1 MQLVNVRS
9 NKSVCK
15 KPKQRKAISMLQ
27 SLLYPK
33 SVAVVGA
40 SKTKGKVGHEILFNL
55 LNDGF
60 KGAIVPVNPGA
71 DEILG
76 LKCYPTLSAYPEN
89 VDLAII
95 VVPKAVVLDTVK
107 SALSAGAGAI
117 TVITAGFKEVD
128 LEGAEME
135 KELLRMCKE
144 RGVRLL
150 GPNCLGSINSHAD
163 LNASFAKHMPKKGGI
178 SVLSQSGALCTAILD
193 WAAARKLGMAK
204 IVSMGNKADLTEND
218 FISSFA
224 KDPDTKVIVGYL
236 ESIDD
241 GNAFMKVA
249 EEASMQKPIVIFK
262 SGVTSAGGKAAS
274 SHTGSLAGAD
284 IAYGAAFR
292 RSGVVRADTFE
303 SMFDYAMAFAM
314 QPLPKGDSVAIIT
327 NAGGPGIMAAD
338 AVELAGMR
346 VSPLSQSHASA
357 LRAKLPKAASVS
369 NPIDVLGDADP
380 HRYVEAVK
388 TAEADDTIHA
398 IIVILTPQAMTDPME
413 TAKQVAQCADGSKPL
428 LVSFMGGLDVQEGR
442 EILIENSIPDYPSPE
457 RAVSALKAMWDYA
470 SWLKRPPRIVT
481 RFPVNR
487 RRVKRIISRH
497 QKIRQ
502 YQLGEA
508 AAKGILAAYDFNVP
522 AGALVSTAEE
532 ALTAASQIGFPI
544 AMKIAS
550 PDIIHKSDAGGVKLN
565 LGTPEAVVDAFDLM
579 MLRIRQRRPQAR
591 IEGVYMEHMCK
602 RGREVII
609 GMTRDPQ
616 FGPML
621 MFGLGGI
628 FVEVMKDVTFN
639 IAPITQEEAMQMLES
654 TKSFALLKGVRGMNQ
669 VDLPAIAT
677 ALQRIS
683 QLVTEFPEI
692 MELDINPFIV
702 GEVGHGSIAADAR
715 ITIRKLED

>member
-1 MQLVNVRS
+1 
-9 NKSVCK
+9 
-15 KPKQRKAISMLQ
+15 MLQ

-33 SVAVVGA
+33 SVAVIGA

-55 LNDGF
+55 INDGY
-60 KGAIVPVNPGA
+60 KGTIVPINPNA
-71 DEILG
+71 TEILG
-76 LKCYPTLSAYPEN
+76 LKCYPSLSAYSNE
-89 VDLAII
+89 VDLAIV
-95 VVPKAVVLDTVK
+95 VVPKSAVIEAVK
-107 SALSAGAGAI
+107 NAVSAGAGAV

-135 KELLRMCKE
+135 KELVRICKD
-144 RGVRLL
+144 RNVRLL
-150 GPNCLGSINSHAD
+150 GPNCLGAINAQAG
-163 LNASFAKHMPKKGGI
+163 LNASFAKHMPEKGGI
-178 SVLSQSGALCTAILD
+178 SVISQSGALCTAILD
-193 WAAARKLGMAK
+193 WAASRHLGLSK
-204 IVSMGNKADLTEND
+204 VISMGNKADLTEND
-218 FISSFA
+218 FISFLSN
-224 KDPDTKVIVGYL
+224 DPDTKVIVAYL

-241 GNAFMKVA
+241 GNKFMKIA
-249 EEASMQKPIVIFK
+249 EDASTIKPIVIFK

-303 SMFDYAMAFAM
+303 AMFDYSMAFAM

-357 LRAKLPKAASVS
+357 LREKLPKAASVS

-388 TAEADDTIHA
+388 AAEDDDSIDA
-398 IIVILTPQAMTDPME
+398 IIVILTPQAMTDPAG
-413 TAKQVAQCADGSKPL
+413 TARAVIQCADGRKPV
-428 LVSFMGGLDVQEGR
+428 LVSFMGGLDVQMGR
-442 EILIENSIPDYPSPE
+442 EELIHNSIPDYPSPE
-457 RAVSALKAMWDYA
+457 RAVASLKAMWDYA
-470 SWLKRPPRIVT
+470 SWLKRPPRILT
-481 RFPVNR
+481 RFSVNR
-487 RRVKRIISRH
+487 RRVSRILSRH
-497 QKIRQ
+497 QRIRQ

-508 AAKGILAAYDFNVP
+508 AAKGILKAYDFNVP
-522 AGALVSTAEE
+522 AGLLVTTAEE
-532 ALTAASQIGFPI
+532 AMNAAAQIGFPL

-565 LGTPEAVVDAFDLM
+565 LATEEAVVDAFDLM

-591 IEGVYMEHMCK
+591 IEGVYLEHMCR
-602 RGREVII
+602 RGREVIL

-639 IAPITQEEAMQMLES
+639 IAPITGEEAMQMLES

-669 VDLPAIAT
+669 VDLPAIAGG
-677 ALQRIS
+677 LQRIS

-692 MELDINPFIV
+692 LELDINPFIV
-702 GEVGHGSIAADAR
+702 GEVGQDSIAADAR
-715 ITIRKLED
+715 ITIRKIED